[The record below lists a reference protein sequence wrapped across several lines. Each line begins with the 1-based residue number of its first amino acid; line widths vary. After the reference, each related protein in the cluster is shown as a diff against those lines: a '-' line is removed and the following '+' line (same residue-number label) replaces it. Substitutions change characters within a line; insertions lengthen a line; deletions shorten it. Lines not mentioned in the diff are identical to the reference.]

1 MIPDVRT
8 ADAAATQREV
18 AATGAEAAVRI
29 PDLAR
34 PAAPRRPP
42 RSLAIL
48 AALVAAGML
57 LPIAYL
63 LIRVAEV
70 GPAAVEFALRPR
82 TLQVLLNKVGLV
94 AVVTTV
100 CALIAVPLAW
110 LLVRTDLPGRR
121 AWTALAVLPLV
132 MPSYVAAFA
141 VIAALGPRGL
151 VQQALAPLG
160 VERLPDIY
168 GLPGAALTLI
178 MVSYPYILLS
188 VRAALQSMDPSLD
201 EAARSLGHGGWST
214 FRRVTWP
221 HLRPALAA
229 GALLVALYTLSDFG
243 AVSLLQYNAFTRVIY
258 LQYSASFDR
267 ALAAVLALMLVA
279 LTGAALILEV
289 RARGAARHDRTSVGV
304 GRAGRRVRLGPWTA
318 PALLFVGGVVGL
330 ALVMPLL
337 VVIYWAV
344 EGVGAG
350 EALGFVAADAV
361 RSVGVST
368 LAAMVIVAAAL
379 PVAILAVRYP
389 SRRTTLLE
397 RVTFTGYA
405 LPGIVIALALV
416 FFGARYVPLLYQT
429 LPLLL
434 FGYMVRFLPQAVGS
448 TRNSLLF
455 VSPRL
460 EEAARGLG
468 RAPLTVLFRV
478 TLPLV
483 RPGLVA
489 GAALVFLT
497 VMKELPITLILA
509 PIGFKT
515 LALAIWSATSE
526 GFFHRAAVPALILT
540 LVSGLSIFSL
550 LGSGNQGRKADDST
564 PTTDE
569 GQATNRS
576 ASL

>member
-1 MIPDVRT
+1 VSPGLRH
-8 ADAAATQREV
+8 ADAALTQREAVGAGNDAV
-18 AATGAEAAVRI
+18 APA
-29 PDLAR
+29 PDSALLSTS
-34 PAAPRRPP
+34 PRRPP
-42 RSLAIL
+42 IR
-48 AALVAAGML
+48 LVVPATIIAAGML
-57 LPIAYL
+57 LPLAYL
-63 LIRVAEV
+63 LIRVVEI
-70 GPAAVEFALRPR
+70 GPEAIEFALRPR
-82 TLQVLLNKVGLV
+82 TLQVLLNSVGLV
-94 AVVTTV
+94 VVVTTV

-121 AWTALAVLPLV
+121 VWTMLAVLPLV
-132 MPSYVAAFA
+132 IPSYVAGFA

-151 VQQALAPLG
+151 LQQALAPLG

-178 MVSYPYILLS
+178 LVSYPYILLG
-188 VRAALQSMDPSLD
+188 VRAALQSMDPSLE
-201 EAARSLGHGGWST
+201 EAARSLGHGGWPT

-221 HLRPALAA
+221 QLRPALAA

-243 AVSLLQYNAFTRVIY
+243 AVSLLQFNAFTRVIY

-267 ALAAVLALMLVA
+267 TLAAVLASMLVA
-279 LTGAALILEV
+279 LTGLVLYLEARV
-289 RARGAARHDRTSVGV
+289 RGRSRYDRASVGAARQRRPIAL
-304 GRAGRRVRLGPWTA
+304 GRWTV
-318 PALLFVGGVVGL
+318 PALLFAGGVVGL

-337 VVIYWAV
+337 VVVYWAI
-344 EGVGAG
+344 EGAG
-350 EALGFVAADAV
+350 EALSFVAADAV
-361 RSVGVST
+361 RSVGISL
-368 LAAMVIVAAAL
+368 LAAVVIVAAAL

-389 SRRTTLLE
+389 GRLATLLE

-416 FFGARYVPLLYQT
+416 FFGARYAPLLYQT
-429 LPLLL
+429 LPLLV
-434 FGYMVRFLPQAVGS
+434 FGYLVRFLPQAAGS
-448 TRNSLLF
+448 VRNSLLF

-468 RAPLTVLFRV
+468 RAPLIVLFRV

-515 LALAIWSATSE
+515 LAMAIWSATSE

-550 LGSGNQGRKADDST
+550 LGAGDRQR
-564 PTTDE
+564 
-569 GQATNRS
+569 
-576 ASL
+576 

>member
-1 MIPDVRT
+1 MSPGLRH
-8 ADAAATQREV
+8 ADAALTQREAVGAGNDAV
-18 AATGAEAAVRI
+18 APA
-29 PDLAR
+29 PDSALLSTS
-34 PAAPRRPP
+34 PRRPP
-42 RSLAIL
+42 IR
-48 AALVAAGML
+48 LVVPATIIAAGML
-57 LPIAYL
+57 LPLAYL
-63 LIRVAEV
+63 LIRVVEI
-70 GPAAVEFALRPR
+70 GPEAIEFALRPR
-82 TLQVLLNKVGLV
+82 TLQVLLNSVGLV
-94 AVVTTV
+94 VVVTTV

-121 AWTALAVLPLV
+121 VWIMLAVLPLV
-132 MPSYVAAFA
+132 IPSYVAGFA

-151 VQQALAPLG
+151 LQQALAPLG

-178 MVSYPYILLS
+178 LVSYPYILLG
-188 VRAALQSMDPSLD
+188 VRAALQSMDPSLE
-201 EAARSLGHGGWST
+201 EAARSLGHGGWPT

-221 HLRPALAA
+221 QLRPALAA

-243 AVSLLQYNAFTRVIY
+243 AVSLLQFNAFTRVIY

-267 ALAAVLALMLVA
+267 TLAAVLASMLVA
-279 LTGAALILEV
+279 LTGLVLYLEARV
-289 RARGAARHDRTSVGV
+289 RGRSRYDRASVGAARQRRPIAL
-304 GRAGRRVRLGPWTA
+304 GRWTV
-318 PALLFVGGVVGL
+318 PALLFAGGVVGL

-337 VVIYWAV
+337 VVVYWAI
-344 EGVGAG
+344 EGAG
-350 EALGFVAADAV
+350 EALSFVAADAV
-361 RSVGVST
+361 RSVGISL
-368 LAAMVIVAAAL
+368 LAAVVIVAAAL

-389 SRRTTLLE
+389 GRLATLLE

-416 FFGARYVPLLYQT
+416 FFGARYAPLLYQT
-429 LPLLL
+429 LPLLV
-434 FGYMVRFLPQAVGS
+434 FGYLVRFLPQAAGS
-448 TRNSLLF
+448 VRNSLLF

-468 RAPLTVLFRV
+468 RAPLIVLFRV

-515 LALAIWSATSE
+515 LAMAIWSATSE

-550 LGSGNQGRKADDST
+550 LGAGDRQR
-564 PTTDE
+564 
-569 GQATNRS
+569 
-576 ASL
+576 

>member
-1 MIPDVRT
+1 MSPGLRH
-8 ADAAATQREV
+8 ADAALTQREAVGAGNDAV
-18 AATGAEAAVRI
+18 APA
-29 PDLAR
+29 PDSALLSTS
-34 PAAPRRPP
+34 PRRPP
-42 RSLAIL
+42 IR
-48 AALVAAGML
+48 LVVPATIIAAGML
-57 LPIAYL
+57 LPLAYL
-63 LIRVAEV
+63 LIRVVEI
-70 GPAAVEFALRPR
+70 GPEAIEFALRPR
-82 TLQVLLNKVGLV
+82 TLQVLLNSVGLV
-94 AVVTTV
+94 VVVTTV

-121 AWTALAVLPLV
+121 VWTMLAVLPLV
-132 MPSYVAAFA
+132 IPSYVAGFA

-151 VQQALAPLG
+151 LQQALAPLG
-160 VERLPDIY
+160 IERLPDIY

-178 MVSYPYILLS
+178 LVSYPYILLG
-188 VRAALQSMDPSLD
+188 VRAALQSMDPSLE
-201 EAARSLGHGGWST
+201 EAARSLGHGGWPT

-221 HLRPALAA
+221 QLRPALAA

-243 AVSLLQYNAFTRVIY
+243 AVSLLQFNAFTRVIY

-267 ALAAVLALMLVA
+267 TLAAVLASMLVA
-279 LTGAALILEV
+279 LTGLVLYLEARV
-289 RARGAARHDRTSVGV
+289 RGRSRYDRASVGAARQRRPIAL
-304 GRAGRRVRLGPWTA
+304 GRWTV
-318 PALLFVGGVVGL
+318 PALLFAGGVVGL

-337 VVIYWAV
+337 VVVYWAI
-344 EGVGAG
+344 EGAG
-350 EALGFVAADAV
+350 EALSFVAADAV
-361 RSVGVST
+361 RSVGISL
-368 LAAMVIVAAAL
+368 LAAVVIVAAAL

-389 SRRTTLLE
+389 GRLATLLE

-416 FFGARYVPLLYQT
+416 FFGARYAPLLYQT
-429 LPLLL
+429 LPLLV
-434 FGYMVRFLPQAVGS
+434 FGYLVRFLPQAAGS
-448 TRNSLLF
+448 VRNSLLF

-468 RAPLTVLFRV
+468 RAPLIVLFRV

-515 LALAIWSATSE
+515 LAMAIWSATSE

-550 LGSGNQGRKADDST
+550 LGAGDRQR
-564 PTTDE
+564 
-569 GQATNRS
+569 
-576 ASL
+576 

>member
-1 MIPDVRT
+1 MSPGLRH
-8 ADAAATQREV
+8 ADAALTQREAVGAGNDAV
-18 AATGAEAAVRI
+18 APA
-29 PDLAR
+29 PDSVLLSTS
-34 PAAPRRPP
+34 PRRPP
-42 RSLAIL
+42 IR
-48 AALVAAGML
+48 LVVPATIIAAGML
-57 LPIAYL
+57 LPLAYL
-63 LIRVAEV
+63 LIRVVEI
-70 GPAAVEFALRPR
+70 GPEAIEFALRPR
-82 TLQVLLNKVGLV
+82 TLQVLLNSVGLV
-94 AVVTTV
+94 VVVTTV

-121 AWTALAVLPLV
+121 VWTMLAVLPLV
-132 MPSYVAAFA
+132 IPSYVAGFA

-151 VQQALAPLG
+151 LQQALAPLG

-178 MVSYPYILLS
+178 LVSYPYILLG
-188 VRAALQSMDPSLD
+188 VRAALQSMDPSLE
-201 EAARSLGHGGWST
+201 EAARSLGHGGWPT

-221 HLRPALAA
+221 QLRPALAA

-243 AVSLLQYNAFTRVIY
+243 AVSLLQFNAFTRVIY

-267 ALAAVLALMLVA
+267 TLAAVLASMLVA
-279 LTGAALILEV
+279 LTGLVLYLEARV
-289 RARGAARHDRTSVGV
+289 RGRSRYDRASVGAARQRRPIAL
-304 GRAGRRVRLGPWTA
+304 GRWTV
-318 PALLFVGGVVGL
+318 PALLFAGGVVGL

-337 VVIYWAV
+337 VVVYWAI
-344 EGVGAG
+344 EGAG
-350 EALGFVAADAV
+350 EALSFVAADAV
-361 RSVGVST
+361 RSVGISL
-368 LAAMVIVAAAL
+368 LAAVVIVAAAL

-389 SRRTTLLE
+389 GRLATLLE

-416 FFGARYVPLLYQT
+416 FFGARYAPLLYQT
-429 LPLLL
+429 LPLLV
-434 FGYMVRFLPQAVGS
+434 FGYLVRFLPQAAGS
-448 TRNSLLF
+448 VRNSLLF

-468 RAPLTVLFRV
+468 RAPLIVLFRV

-515 LALAIWSATSE
+515 LAMAIWSATSE

-550 LGSGNQGRKADDST
+550 LGAGDRQR
-564 PTTDE
+564 
-569 GQATNRS
+569 
-576 ASL
+576 

>member
-1 MIPDVRT
+1 MSPGLRH
-8 ADAAATQREV
+8 ADAALTQREAVGAGNDAV
-18 AATGAEAAVRI
+18 APA
-29 PDLAR
+29 PDSALLSTS
-34 PAAPRRPP
+34 PRRPP
-42 RSLAIL
+42 IR
-48 AALVAAGML
+48 LVVPATIIAAGML
-57 LPIAYL
+57 LPLAYL
-63 LIRVAEV
+63 LIRVVEI
-70 GPAAVEFALRPR
+70 GPEAIEFALRPR
-82 TLQVLLNKVGLV
+82 TLQVLLNSVGLV
-94 AVVTTV
+94 VVVTTV

-121 AWTALAVLPLV
+121 VWTMLAVLPLV
-132 MPSYVAAFA
+132 IPSYVAGFA

-151 VQQALAPLG
+151 LQQALAPLG

-178 MVSYPYILLS
+178 LVSYPYILLG
-188 VRAALQSMDPSLD
+188 VRAALQSMDPSLE
-201 EAARSLGHGGWST
+201 EAARSLGHGGWPT

-221 HLRPALAA
+221 QLRPALAA

-243 AVSLLQYNAFTRVIY
+243 AVSLLQFNAFTRVIY

-267 ALAAVLALMLVA
+267 TLAAVLASMLVA
-279 LTGAALILEV
+279 LTGLVLYLEARV
-289 RARGAARHDRTSVGV
+289 RGRSRYDRASVGAARQRRPIAL
-304 GRAGRRVRLGPWTA
+304 GRWTV
-318 PALLFVGGVVGL
+318 PALLFAGGVVGL

-337 VVIYWAV
+337 VVVYWAI
-344 EGVGAG
+344 EGAG
-350 EALGFVAADAV
+350 EALSFVAADAV
-361 RSVGVST
+361 RSVGISL
-368 LAAMVIVAAAL
+368 LAAVVIVAAAL

-389 SRRTTLLE
+389 GRLATLLE

-416 FFGARYVPLLYQT
+416 FFGARYAPLLYQT
-429 LPLLL
+429 LPLLV
-434 FGYMVRFLPQAVGS
+434 FGYLVRFLPQAAGS
-448 TRNSLLF
+448 VRNSLLF

-468 RAPLTVLFRV
+468 RAPLIVLFRV

-515 LALAIWSATSE
+515 LAMAIWSATSE

-550 LGSGNQGRKADDST
+550 LGAGDRQR
-564 PTTDE
+564 
-569 GQATNRS
+569 
-576 ASL
+576 